1 MPSAQTSA
9 APETLPEVLDE
20 TPEAGLYELC
30 VLSPVNLSQKE
41 EQTLLSG
48 IEELFAEA
56 EGKLV
61 AKDAWGRRG
70 LAYRI
75 KKQTEGNF
83 VIYYFEVNPQ
93 KLKEVDKQLRI
104 LPNVLRHLIVK
115 PPKEMLPLIA
125 KGTPV
130 KYSERYEQWIKDQ
143 ATAVE
148 TERRE
153 EEGRLQKK
161 VADRAKIQAK
171 RTEVKKKEVQ
181 KKVPTSTLEEA
192 DLSKKLEELISDDT
206 LGL

>member
-1 MPSAQTSA
+1 MPSPQTPT
-9 APETLPEVLDE
+9 APEILDE

-41 EQTLLSG
+41 EAQLLKG
-48 IEELFAEA
+48 IEELFTEA
-56 EGKLV
+56 EGRLV

-70 LAYRI
+70 LAYKI

-83 VIYYFEVNPQ
+83 VIYYFEANPQ
-93 KLKEVDKQLRI
+93 KLKEVNRQLRI

-125 KGTPV
+125 KGTPM

-148 TERRE
+148 TEHRE

-161 VADRAKIQAK
+161 VADRAKREAK

-181 KKVPTSTLEEA
+181 KKEAASPMEEA
-192 DLSKKLEELISDDT
+192 DLSKKIEELISDDT